1 MSNTFEV
8 KKSVEEEVNK
18 RTEINE
24 QAEKAGFV
32 YMNGNM
38 FVLTARKLLLRKWED
53 NQKFLQ

>member
-24 QAEKAGFV
+24 QAKKAGFV
-32 YMNGNM
+32 YMNGKY
-38 FVLTARKLLLRKWED
+38 VRADRKEIAVDEMGR
-53 NQKFLQ
+53 